1 MLIIVLSG
9 IWKTLKNMILCVLF
23 YLSMAPPSAVTML
36 AGRSGCQKIEEP
48 QRKLQE
54 AEWGKRCVCV
64 Y

>member
-1 MLIIVLSG
+1 
-9 IWKTLKNMILCVLF
+9 MILCVCVLF

-54 AEWGKRCVCV
+54 AE
-64 Y
+64 